1 MVLTLGHIMF
11 QCGHLDN
18 CVEGFCIISTGAGG
32 IAAGIINGACK
43 IYRQY
48 FTAVRRP
55 IQAQPQRIDIAAV
68 FEDA

>member
-1 MVLTLGHIMF
+1 MILPLGHIMF
-11 QCGHLDN
+11 QCGYLDN
-18 CVEGFCIISTGAGG
+18 CVESVCIISTGAGG

-55 IQAQPQRIDIAAV
+55 IQPQPQRIDIAAV
-68 FEDA
+68 FDDA